1 MSRSSHSSYVIVPR
15 QPGRRPLFR
24 VALVLAWVV
33 SVGLAWQLAN
43 WYVAPQLPD
52 MSSALETA
60 RDGLHKAQAQ
70 LETLRQQQ
78 ATLARSDQISRAAN
92 HQVQQELAAR
102 DQQIADLRANLAF
115 YERLAGA
122 TGKPKGLSV
131 HSAKFV
137 PEEGGSWRYQLMLT
151 QSLNRGAV
159 SAGKLRFAIEGVR
172 DGQLATID
180 WDRLHQRKAAP
191 AQTYSFRYFQQLKG
205 SVILPDGFVPQRVRV
220 SLRGDN
226 VSLDQAVAW
235 IAPSQARPSPDEPSQ
250 AEPSRT
256 RVSGTEFARA
266 RLSQT
271 GDT

>member
-1 MSRSSHSSYVIVPR
+1 
-15 QPGRRPLFR
+15 
-24 VALVLAWVV
+24 
-33 SVGLAWQLAN
+33 
-43 WYVAPQLPD
+43 
-52 MSSALETA
+52 
-60 RDGLHKAQAQ
+60 
-70 LETLRQQQ
+70 
-78 ATLARSDQISRAAN
+78 
-92 HQVQQELAAR
+92 
-102 DQQIADLRANLAF
+102 
-115 YERLAGA
+115 
-122 TGKPKGLSV
+122 V